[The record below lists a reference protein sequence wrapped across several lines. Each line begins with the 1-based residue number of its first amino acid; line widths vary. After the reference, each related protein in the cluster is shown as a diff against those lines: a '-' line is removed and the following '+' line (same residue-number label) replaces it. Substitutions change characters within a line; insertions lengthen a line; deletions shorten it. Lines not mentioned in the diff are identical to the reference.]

1 MFSAAIEV
9 ANELSGEDGRNLN
22 GGLLQRSPFLSF
34 LCTVPQFRIENMM
47 VL

>member
-22 GGLLQRSPFLSF
+22 GGLLWGSPFLSF
-34 LCTVPQFRIENMM
+34 LVTVPQFGIENFR